1 SPSSRGSSPAQFDNI
16 DFNVDQEDGIS
27 QLDDH
32 DDPQLDDVNDLD
44 QLGEEEEYAEYEQQ
58 LQDGEAASDL
68 DSEDIDAL
76 HLFSDESEDEEGVLS
91 SDDDKD
97 GNSEVGRDYHEE
109 ELDDDAA
116 VDARVHSRH
125 AQDLFD
131 QLASGY
137 RLPSRP
143 VRPPDPYTAAFG
155 IMQRLNP
162 SEIASLRHIRTC
174 IRTNATQEQYRAFA
188 KNIEAQ
194 NPDITILGR
203 KAAIALAKR
212 VTRLR
217 EHTWDMCPESCM
229 AFVGPHANL
238 QRCNSIRQGRRCGAA
253 RFDSKG
259 KPRRKYTTLSI
270 IPRVRAKFA
279 SGSGSTYLHYQAE
292 WSAQTW
298 GTDHHHFA
306 DWPDG

>member
-1 SPSSRGSSPAQFDNI
+1 MGLGLGADHDLDLAIHRNESSQAADTVLAVVRQDTSSEDGDGSNSSSSSSRSAPSQSDALPSQGGQDHPSIPNLPA
-16 DFNVDQEDGIS
+16 EDGIS

-143 VRPPDPYTAAFG
+143 VRPPDP
-155 IMQRLNP
+155 
-162 SEIASLRHIRTC
+162 
-174 IRTNATQEQYRAFA
+174 
-188 KNIEAQ
+188 
-194 NPDITILGR
+194 
-203 KAAIALAKR
+203 
-212 VTRLR
+212 
-217 EHTWDMCPESCM
+217 
-229 AFVGPHANL
+229 
-238 QRCNSIRQGRRCGAA
+238 
-253 RFDSKG
+253 
-259 KPRRKYTTLSI
+259 
-270 IPRVRAKFA
+270 
-279 SGSGSTYLHYQAE
+279 
-292 WSAQTW
+292 
-298 GTDHHHFA
+298 
-306 DWPDG
+306 

>member
-1 SPSSRGSSPAQFDNI
+1 MGLGLGADHDLDLAIHRNESSQAADT
-16 DFNVDQEDGIS
+16 EDGIS

-76 HLFSDESEDEEGVLS
+76 HLFSDESEDEEGVPS
-91 SDDDKD
+91 SDDDND
-97 GNSEVGRDYHEE
+97 GNSEVGRYYHEE

-143 VRPPDPYTAAFG
+143 VRPPDP
-155 IMQRLNP
+155 
-162 SEIASLRHIRTC
+162 
-174 IRTNATQEQYRAFA
+174 
-188 KNIEAQ
+188 
-194 NPDITILGR
+194 
-203 KAAIALAKR
+203 
-212 VTRLR
+212 
-217 EHTWDMCPESCM
+217 
-229 AFVGPHANL
+229 
-238 QRCNSIRQGRRCGAA
+238 
-253 RFDSKG
+253 
-259 KPRRKYTTLSI
+259 
-270 IPRVRAKFA
+270 
-279 SGSGSTYLHYQAE
+279 
-292 WSAQTW
+292 
-298 GTDHHHFA
+298 
-306 DWPDG
+306 

>member
-97 GNSEVGRDYHEE
+97 GNSE
-109 ELDDDAA
+109 
-116 VDARVHSRH
+116 
-125 AQDLFD
+125 
-131 QLASGY
+131 LASGY

-229 AFVGPHANL
+229 AFVGPQANL